1 MINQDRTM
9 YLDLAKMNRGNK
21 KMIIICLKNY
31 VRALNKERDAAGT
44 ATRVEHLNKILR

>member
-21 KMIIICLKNY
+21 KMIRICFLNY
-31 VRALNKERDAAGT
+31 VRALKKERDAAET
-44 ATRVEHLNKILR
+44 ATQEIHLKN